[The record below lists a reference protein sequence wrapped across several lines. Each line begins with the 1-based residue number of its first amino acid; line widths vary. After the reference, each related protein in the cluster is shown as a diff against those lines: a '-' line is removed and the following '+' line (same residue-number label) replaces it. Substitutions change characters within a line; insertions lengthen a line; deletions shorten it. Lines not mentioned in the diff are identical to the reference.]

1 MSDDYNAALQRV
13 CTRAA
18 ESSDDILV
26 QVRGAR
32 DVGES
37 VCAPPRPAARRGS
50 EGRPTRRSA
59 IRARRQKKNAT
70 RTPAHALP
78 SLQQRRRAFAPLAC
92 IAQVWR
98 VVQSKGGSHMART
111 LGQPFALGAGGA
123 SRSPDGALARYRTHS
138 CDFDMRLA
146 RGAARAHMPGRVL
159 LSGRPEFSPNVSLYR
174 DEEFLRLGKAYS
186 LGVRATMAL
195 PLFIGASEEPTP
207 GAAPHGFNGAYGV
220 LEVTSLAE
228 DIHFKEEMCGRVKAL
243 LRKEG
248 IETSPPPPPSAAA
261 GSVDVAVPPGAWS
274 SADLAGVPRVPVPAG
289 LAPAMIKLLS
299 GDSGLDCARSGGG
312 AVGDV
317 EVMLVQC
324 WALDDGGPA
333 RFLSGQGGDELQ
345 QRGPQ
350 PDALRTGPS
359 PPCLSAARFPFAVSG
374 KGSAAWGYRRV
385 CCSQSYDT
393 STASY
398 RQSEASTRTPSVVR
412 AFDEGSLVVTADLAS
427 ADLFECP
434 LRDVARI
441 SGATSLASCAID
453 AVQMPLPEDSAPGA
467 REPEADRQGGTT
479 DGGSQRDGAP
489 AEQTVAGST
498 GEERAREMAQTHTT
512 AAGDAEQSRTCR
524 VVIEIA
530 FRGMASRSSD
540 AVATAAARVIAQLAE
555 LTRTGAK
562 ECGVDVR
569 LVLPDDIGRLE
580 RERRAREDSEAK
592 ERAEEALAGELPA
605 RAAAAA
611 AATAATAAG
620 GATTAPAH
628 APSSAVEE
636 DSGTFYG
643 SSKHRNKLQ
652 KLKRIELVQ
661 QDDERAAQPTDVA
674 RAAATGVA
682 DDPNPSARDT
692 AGDKQSAKK
701 RKQSDRGVSIQ
712 TLQSHFHMKLVDASK
727 ALGVCTTTLKR
738 ICRAHGIMRW
748 PCRKLKKM
756 DVMDS
761 DLRKLHEDVSG
772 GALGSIGA
780 TPSGADGGGVAGEH
794 ARTPSSLPHG
804 ERLAASAGL
813 YGHTEAV
820 PDAGNGDAAV
830 APPRQGGGP
839 PQLSPYQYGTQT
851 LQGVMPRDVPPR
863 GMMAG
868 LGASLPLGQSGHTPP
883 LLSLQGFTPLGPGM
897 SPFPLTPL
905 PGSLP
910 ATPGQ
915 TNAPYALATHALTP
929 GMLAQ
934 LVGVSTPANGEDCG
948 GSAGHQA
955 AHLMQKAELPHAG
968 PHHILARLAGVPP
981 LPVGALPIGP
991 ALPAPHHV
999 VPRGAGKDGSPEEAS
1014 NFPEGGNTN
1023 DPTAS
1028 GYVHQENLP
1037 QTNAL
1042 QQQQITQPGSDVTA
1056 CGDSGDIV
1064 IKAKCVRSPWTLVP
1078 LVKTALHHHHHTHD
1092 ATTTTTTPAW
1102 LTRDAAAH
1110 LRVRQCITR
1119 RYGGETVRVRMP
1131 AAQAALATV
1140 IARVATA
1147 IGCAPPAALKMRY
1160 LDREGDLIRL
1170 ETQQDFDE
1178 LVAATL
1184 EARPA
1189 EVPQRP
1195 LTVRLDVVDAL

>member
-26 QVRGAR
+26 
-32 DVGES
+32 
-37 VCAPPRPAARRGS
+37 
-50 EGRPTRRSA
+50 
-59 IRARRQKKNAT
+59 
-70 RTPAHALP
+70 
-78 SLQQRRRAFAPLAC
+78 
-92 IAQVWR
+92 QVWR

-123 SRSPDGALARYRTHS
+123 SRSPNGALARYRTHS

-261 GSVDVAVPPGAWS
+261 GSVDVAVPPGAWG

-350 PDALRTGPS
+350 PDALRTAPS

-467 REPEADRQGGTT
+467 REPEADRQGGTK

-498 GEERAREMAQTHTT
+498 GEERAREMAQTHTV

-524 VVIEIA
+524 VVVEIV

-981 LPVGALPIGP
+981 LAVGALPIGP
-991 ALPAPHHV
+991 APPAPHHV

-1064 IKAKCVRSPWTLVP
+1064 IKAK
-1078 LVKTALHHHHHTHD
+1078 
-1092 ATTTTTTPAW
+1092 
-1102 LTRDAAAH
+1102 
-1110 LRVRQCITR
+1110 
-1119 RYGGETVRVRMP
+1119 YGGETVRVRMP